1 MTGRTARESR
11 EILLRN
17 LSSVI
22 EARVMDIIDLVNEEL
37 KISGY
42 AGKLGYGIVLTGGS
56 ANLKDIDELFR
67 LGTKL
72 DVRIAQPDMNLTE
85 ESCAKVNDPTYATVV
100 GLLMRGSTQSQVVLP
115 AVARPVVAE
124 PVRKVEPQP
133 MPQPK
138 TTTTPATQPASHP
151 AQPSEQKEEK
161 PVPPIEQRPYVPPWY
176 LLPT

>member
-1 MTGRTARESR
+1 M
-11 EILLRN
+11 
-17 LSSVI
+17 
-22 EARVMDIIDLVNEEL
+22 
-37 KISGY
+37 
-42 AGKLGYGIVLTGGS
+42 LTGGS

-100 GLLMRGSTQSQVVLP
+100 GLLMRGSTQSQVALP

-133 MPQPK
+133 MPQP
-138 TTTTPATQPASHP
+138 TTTPASQPASQP
-151 AQPSEQKEEK
+151 AQPSEQKQEEK
-161 PVPPIEQRPYVPPWY
+161 PVPPIEQRPYVPPVVPATDLKKEEDEVEEEETDIYEKPEKKRKKWSFGGW
-176 LLPT
+176 LEDITKRFEAPGDEEI